1 MVHGH
6 ILLQDKYPKEN
17 QLFTESK
24 LGLLETV

>member
-1 MVHGH
+1 MHRH
-6 ILLQDKYPKEN
+6 ILFQDKYPKEN